1 MSSPPKDFRQLSA
14 DTTDALMKLR
24 RTLRLVLDRIL
35 PEGYGARSL
44 GRTLGLE
51 RMTAWRCWR
60 IAHAADPSV
69 VLPELPGRLAWKE
82 IIDRLDDRGLRP
94 AERKALREAFARVE
108 PVVYGRRSDRPALRT
123 MAAGGLDSK
132 ESLKAQRDLR
142 RSMVRGAATM
152 HGVRAK
158 TIVLTWTIAPGR
170 SPYAISY
177 GLAGGMD
184 GIERLRPDEPWPIL
198 QRSVAIGAGGE
209 RIPYSPLGD
218 DRRIPQ
224 LVRKFSTPGVSDAEL
239 RLEHRPDREIIEL
252 CETAPERNGSLR
264 VFHAEFLPDAGT
276 LEPGPPQ
283 MVPLLSPMLMAAD
296 SVVFSLAFH
305 RSTLPHSEPYA
316 SLMQMPA
323 FAGCLALD

>member
-1 MSSPPKDFRQLSA
+1 
-14 DTTDALMKLR
+14 
-24 RTLRLVLDRIL
+24 
-35 PEGYGARSL
+35 
-44 GRTLGLE
+44 
-51 RMTAWRCWR
+51 
-60 IAHAADPSV
+60 
-69 VLPELPGRLAWKE
+69 
-82 IIDRLDDRGLRP
+82 
-94 AERKALREAFARVE
+94 
-108 PVVYGRRSDRPALRT
+108 
-123 MAAGGLDSK
+123 
-132 ESLKAQRDLR
+132 
-142 RSMVRGAATM
+142 M

-170 SPYAISY
+170 SPYAISC

-264 VFHAEFLPDAGT
+264 FFHAEFLPDAGT

-316 SLMQMPA
+316 SLLQMPLSLDVWRSIDHAVRVPLEVAMRRARGLGLPRRCAALEEGHREA
-323 FAGCLALD
+323 FRRVTEAQGVKGEDFVHYRIDLPYPTPFSVVAGQFEMTRKG